1 MSVLPRTRSSP
12 FYQVSNTVSTY
23 LLMDV
28 PIVIVSIMIDKLG
41 RSLEIK
47 EVVLHGSSESWGYCV
62 ISMKKRKSDDPKAA

>member
-1 MSVLPRTRSSP
+1 
-12 FYQVSNTVSTY
+12 
-23 LLMDV
+23 MDV